1 MHSSGCLRRAAC
13 CLLPAACC
21 VPRVACCCADAAV
34 QMHAH
39 FHTTK
44 HTHAR
49 THTHTHTLSQV
60 GVLGSEKLIVN
71 VTKVPDECGA
81 IRTQQGDVLEV
92 KYTGYLAETMEVR
105 PVCPTLHCCRAA
117 LLPCCP
123 AALLHCCPP
132 CSCLVS
138 THACGVGSVTPT
150 EPTAW
155 VPSPPRNPRRGFRAP
170 HGTHGVGS
178 GALPEPT
185 AWVPNP
191 RRGFRR
197 LTEPTPWV
205 PATSRNPR
213 RGLSVG
219 SE

>member
-1 MHSSGCLRRAAC
+1 
-13 CLLPAACC
+13 
-21 VPRVACCCADAAV
+21 
-34 QMHAH
+34 MHAH

-117 LLPCCP
+117 LLPC
-123 AALLHCCPP
+123 
-132 CSCLVS
+132 
-138 THACGVGSVTPT
+138 
-150 EPTAW
+150 
-155 VPSPPRNPRRGFRAP
+155 RRVA
-170 HGTHGVGS
+170 V
-178 GALPEPT
+178 
-185 AWVPNP
+185 
-191 RRGFRR
+191 
-197 LTEPTPWV
+197 
-205 PATSRNPR
+205 
-213 RGLSVG
+213 
-219 SE
+219 